1 MLTTDITQYF
11 GIVLALFLI
20 GYWTGVFM
28 LLYHL
33 IRFGI
38 GTHPRR
44 IAFLLLLGSITLTII
59 TILLYI
65 QIK

>member
-1 MLTTDITQYF
+1 MPTTPQIIITAA
-11 GIVLALFLI
+11 VLFLM
-20 GYWTGVFM
+20 GYWTGIFL

-44 IAFLLLLGSITLTII
+44 IAFLMIIVSLLL
-59 TILLYI
+59 TILSVMLLFT
-65 QIK
+65 IK

>member
-1 MLTTDITQYF
+1 MGAFDQLITIF
-11 GIVLALFLI
+11 IILFILGFWI
-20 GYWTGVFM
+20 GVFL

-44 IAFLLLLGSITLTII
+44 IAFFMIIVSLLL
-59 TILLYI
+59 TILSVMLLFT
-65 QIK
+65 IK

>member
-1 MLTTDITQYF
+1 MPTTPQMIIT
-11 GIVLALFLI
+11 ASTLFLI
-20 GYWTGVFM
+20 GYWTGIFL

-44 IAFLLLLGSITLTII
+44 IAFFMIIISLLL
-59 TILLYI
+59 TILSVMLLFT
-65 QIK
+65 IK